1 MWAYNSI
8 FYQIYPIGFCG
19 APVHN
24 DGVCV
29 PRIRKLMD
37 WSEYL
42 QTLGVD
48 SILLNPIFESDNH
61 GYDTRDFK
69 TIDCRLGTNEDFKE
83 VCEDLHKHN
92 VKIVLDGVFNHVGR
106 GFWAFKDVQ
115 EKKWDSPYKDWFH
128 ISFDGNSCYNDGF
141 WYEGWEGHFELV
153 KLNLQNPA
161 VVDYLMECVKYWID
175 EFDIDGL
182 RLDVAYSLD
191 HNIATAYIRP
201 QRYTKKFMDET
212 GMYTL
217 SFLSEDYRK
226 ALSVCG
232 SVSGKDVEDK
242 WKEAGLHP
250 YAVDGTT
257 AVEEADLIFVC
268 KTQYT
273 QDMKPEC
280 FDVKENDEKWYPDK
294 DYHTMYMGEIV
305 KVLKRV

>member
-1 MWAYNSI
+1 MYSWYCFILN
-8 FYQIYPIGFCG
+8 FVR
-19 APVHN
+19 VHK
-24 DGVCV
+24 DD
-29 PRIRKLMD
+29 K
-37 WSEYL
+37 
-42 QTLGVD
+42 
-48 SILLNPIFESDNH
+48 
-61 GYDTRDFK
+61 
-69 TIDCRLGTNEDFKE
+69 EDMEMAFKE
-83 VCEDLHKHN
+83 VAIESLEFN
-92 VKIVLDGVFNHVGR
+92 PFTKISKE
-106 GFWAFKDVQ
+106 WM
-115 EKKWDSPYKDWFH
+115 
-128 ISFDGNSCYNDGF
+128 
-141 WYEGWEGHFELV
+141 LV
-153 KLNLQNPA
+153 T
-161 VVDYLMECVKYWID
+161 
-175 EFDIDGL
+175 
-182 RLDVAYSLD
+182 
-191 HNIATAYIRP
+191 TAYIRP

>member
-1 MWAYNSI
+1 MA
-8 FYQIYPIGFCG
+8 
-19 APVHN
+19 
-24 DGVCV
+24 
-29 PRIRKLMD
+29 
-37 WSEYL
+37 
-42 QTLGVD
+42 
-48 SILLNPIFESDNH
+48 
-61 GYDTRDFK
+61 
-69 TIDCRLGTNEDFKE
+69 FKE
-83 VCEDLHKHN
+83 VAIESLEFN
-92 VKIVLDGVFNHVGR
+92 PFTKISKEWMLVTAGD
-106 GFWAFKDVQ
+106 
-115 EKKWDSPYKDWFH
+115 EKKSNTMTASWGGVGIMWGK
-128 ISFDGNSCYNDGF
+128 
-141 WYEGWEGHFELV
+141 
-153 KLNLQNPA
+153 
-161 VVDYLMECVKYWID
+161 
-175 EFDIDGL
+175 
-182 RLDVAYSLD
+182 
-191 HNIATAYIRP
+191 NIATAYIRP

-257 AVEEADLIFVC
+257 A
-268 KTQYT
+268 